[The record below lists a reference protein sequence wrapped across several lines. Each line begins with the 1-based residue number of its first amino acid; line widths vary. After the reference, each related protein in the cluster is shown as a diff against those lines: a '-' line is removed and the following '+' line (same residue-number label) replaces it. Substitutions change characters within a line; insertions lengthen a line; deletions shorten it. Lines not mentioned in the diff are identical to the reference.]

1 MGQIHT
7 CRTKFKHMSPLI
19 GKELPHLDRI
29 VNQKSSDPILISKHE
44 NFSTLVKN
52 RGLIPEDV
60 RYGKYCEDTLHKVG
74 MFFTDRYLLND
85 RLESKEGR
93 IIAMD
98 PTFSALSEADKTRYI
113 FDILKPELIWLIM
126 VTQYLKD
133 RREELMSELGGS
145 SREELE
151 KDELMNQKILEEA
164 KKLAHLDICEVDL
177 VDKVISFQTQNL
189 SSNLPTPTPSASSS
203 IDFAK
208 DGQDDSNPAQLHWK
222 IAPGPLRA
230 MMCHS
235 DPVSPY
241 SRPVKASWMIL
252 QLQISNEVPGNGA
265 LAQLA
270 RPCQTDAMKQK
281 SDHSL
286 ARRGDLTI
294 HQPTTTAHLD
304 PRISIFKRKTLEFN
318 SIWGVFKLHS
328 KFISLSTSLFARI
341 HPMNHPQNISSSF
354 TLFWTSLNVI
364 WPYSKFPKP
373 SKPSRHV
380 IVGVSKPVSSG
391 HILCGEAAGCISDV
405 VQDRSVNFRKSTTQ
419 LTGFWSVSYAEALM
433 WLGEK
438 ILGRKETK
446 VVGRYKTIINTYNT
460 YYLSK
465 CGLGL
470 KLDSGKFQKLLHKVA
485 IDYQPAPQTLYE
497 ITNTMLI
504 PD

>member
-208 DGQDDSNPAQLHWK
+208 DGN
-222 IAPGPLRA
+222 
-230 MMCHS
+230 
-235 DPVSPY
+235 
-241 SRPVKASWMIL
+241 
-252 QLQISNEVPGNGA
+252 
-265 LAQLA
+265 
-270 RPCQTDAMKQK
+270 
-281 SDHSL
+281 
-286 ARRGDLTI
+286 
-294 HQPTTTAHLD
+294 
-304 PRISIFKRKTLEFN
+304 
-318 SIWGVFKLHS
+318 
-328 KFISLSTSLFARI
+328 
-341 HPMNHPQNISSSF
+341 PQNHLPSNSSSKSV
-354 TLFWTSLNVI
+354 SLDCSQS
-364 WPYSKFPKP
+364 PSS
-373 SKPSRHV
+373 SKPS
-380 IVGVSKPVSSG
+380 
-391 HILCGEAAGCISDV
+391 
-405 VQDRSVNFRKSTTQ
+405 
-419 LTGFWSVSYAEALM
+419 
-433 WLGEK
+433 
-438 ILGRKETK
+438 
-446 VVGRYKTIINTYNT
+446 
-460 YYLSK
+460 
-465 CGLGL
+465 
-470 KLDSGKFQKLLHKVA
+470 
-485 IDYQPAPQTLYE
+485 
-497 ITNTMLI
+497 
-504 PD
+504 